1 MAEGKVNFSWQK
13 NRTDEPVEY
22 VCGICGK
29 TKSDRVYYQL
39 GICKNCERVI
49 RAFVP
54 SAAEKTV
61 SQISEEDLKK
71 IKHLFTRGVSPNR
84 ITPVCR
90 VCGEKRKSF
99 KEMSDPVNL
108 VCIDCY
114 KTYVKTMLPE
124 GRWALNRI
132 VLLDTEFKH
141 MHDAYIHDRY
151 GEEDKKK
158 LEWFL
163 AEYGGTLPSQ
173 EHMDSLVGTQQALR
187 IRLLYKNM
195 RRETHAKSVEQHKQK
210 KLGKRSSWLYF
221 PPVREDDSE
230 LEIKA
235 KELLKKVL
243 GTPTAILPSEAKLF
257 EITGESEEVV
267 RKMLEIDKPRRRRQF
282 RKMSPEQRV
291 EYIEIRYPERLEGY
305 IKRTSQNMES

>member
-1 MAEGKVNFSWQK
+1 VEVLAKGKVNFSWQK
-13 NRTDEPVEY
+13 KLADEPVEY
-22 VCGICGK
+22 ICGICGK
-29 TKSDRVYYQL
+29 TKRDRIYYQL
-39 GICKNCERVI
+39 GICKKCERVI
-49 RAFVP
+49 RAFAP

-61 SQISEEDLKK
+61 SQITEEDLKK
-71 IKHLFTRGVSPNR
+71 IKYLFKRGVNPNR

-90 VCGEKRKSF
+90 ICGEKRKSF
-99 KEMSDPVNL
+99 QEMSDPVNL

-114 KTYVKTMLPE
+114 KAYVKTMLPQ
-124 GRWALNRI
+124 GRWALNKI
-132 VLLDTEFKH
+132 TLLDTEFKH
-141 MHDAYIHDRY
+141 MRDAYIHDKY
-151 GEEDKKK
+151 YEEDKKK

-163 AEYGGTLPSQ
+163 AEYGSKLPSQ

-187 IRLLYKNM
+187 IRLMYKNM
-195 RRETHAKSVEQHKQK
+195 RREEHAKSVKQNAQE
-210 KLGKRSSWLYF
+210 KRSSWLYF
-221 PPVREDDSE
+221 PSVREGDSE

-243 GTPTAILPSEAKLF
+243 GTPTAILPSEEKLF

-291 EYIEIRYPERLEGY
+291 EYIKIRHPNHLEYY
-305 IKRTSQNMES
+305 IKRTSHNMES